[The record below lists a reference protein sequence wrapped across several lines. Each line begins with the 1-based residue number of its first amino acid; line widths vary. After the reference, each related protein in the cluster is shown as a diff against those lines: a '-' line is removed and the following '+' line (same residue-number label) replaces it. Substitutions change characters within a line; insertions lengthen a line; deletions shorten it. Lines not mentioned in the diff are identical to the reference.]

1 MKEVMKAICECI
13 KNNKNNGI
21 TYEDFNIEK
30 EMFGT
35 AIEKCKK
42 AEYIEGGFTI
52 RNGRGNKVW
61 SCSIDNATLTIK
73 GEEFIKE

>member
-1 MKEVMKAICECI
+1 
-13 KNNKNNGI
+13 
-21 TYEDFNIEK
+21 
-30 EMFGT
+30 MFGT
-35 AIEKCKK
+35 AIEECKK

-61 SCSIDNATLTIK
+61 SCSIDNATLTIE